1 MAKHEK
7 ILLLKIYDS
16 FKPVFYNKEL
26 LHCSEGESIDAVFLF
41 TDAALH
47 GPIQAVITVKELP
60 FDILSIIKK
69 KSVLWGIISRM
80 DFETFLH

>member
-1 MAKHEK
+1 MARHEK

-26 LHCSEGESIDAVFLF
+26 LHCLDGEPIDAEFLF

-47 GPIQAVITVKELP
+47 GPIQAVIMVKELP
-60 FDILSIIKK
+60 FDILRIVKK
-69 KSVLWGIISRM
+69 VSSLGNNFSYG
-80 DFETFLH
+80 L